1 MKLRRLSVVPT
12 LLAVLLAGPALAQQ
26 VAKSVGTE
34 PDATPAGDYRIG
46 PEDVL
51 LIAVWKN
58 EAMSRTVPVRPDGMI
73 SLPLLND
80 VQAAGLTPMQLR
92 PRSRSSSRSSGA
104 SRCRSSGKSPGR
116 GASS

>member
-1 MKLRRLSVVPT
+1 MRLRLRSAVP
-12 LLAVLLAGPALAQQ
+12 VLLATTLAGAAFAQEP
-26 VAKSVGTE
+26 VRAGSPERESVPIGE
-34 PDATPAGDYRIG
+34 YRIG

-92 PRSRSSSRSSGA
+92 EVLVKKFAEYEPTPEISVIVQ
-104 SRCRSSGKSPGR
+104 
-116 GASS
+116 